1 MVKLIDNKIDRL
13 AKQLQIRNNLDNI
26 EYLKMRLGMQVVVS
40 NLAKTIV
47 VYGISILCHIF
58 LYTLTVHLSYYL
70 IRQYAHGAHAKSS
83 LSCHIQNIVLFV
95 LLPWFIGYI
104 KVDIILMYILAFLG
118 FSILVVYAPS
128 ATKKQP
134 IPIKLRKGKKIKTIV
149 VTLLLLCVSLILKE
163 PYSQLVL
170 LGITLIAF
178 AQLPIFFPKED
189 V

>member
-1 MVKLIDNKIDRL
+1 MLRGIDNKIENL
-13 AKQLQIRNNLDNI
+13 ARYLQQRNNL
-26 EYLKMRLGMQVVVS
+26 EHLEFLKLRLGMQVFVS

-104 KVDIILMYILAFLG
+104 EVDIILMYMLALLG
-118 FSILVVYAPS
+118 FIILVIYAPS

-134 IPIKLRKGKKIKTIV
+134 IPLKLRKGKKIKTIV
-149 VTLLLLCVSLILKE
+149 VTLLLLFVSLILKE
-163 PYSQLVL
+163 PYSQFVL